1 MLRRIMAVGLLM
13 GLAVLG
19 AAPAG
24 DDSAGRPEQQGDGRP
39 TTYYYS
45 ILPLE
50 CQIQNKQFESL
61 EWYCTADAFYFS
73 SYYNETITIYVPVH
87 LPHNAVVKS
96 FAVYVT
102 DNGSGVDHTMSC
114 TLARRK
120 LSDGTLGT
128 MAYNGTSTL
137 ASSPNRRYL
146 VDTSIDLAT
155 ISNYTY
161 GYYIYIRFEQGSPNL
176 KFHSAKISY
185 TL

>member
-1 MLRRIMAVGLLM
+1 
-13 GLAVLG
+13 
-19 AAPAG
+19 
-24 DDSAGRPEQQGDGRP
+24 
-39 TTYYYS
+39 
-45 ILPLE
+45 
-50 CQIQNKQFESL
+50 
-61 EWYCTADAFYFS
+61 
-73 SYYNETITIYVPVH
+73 VPVH

-120 LSDGTLGT
+120 LSDGTLGI

-137 ASSPNRRYL
+137 ASSSNRRYII
-146 VDTSIDLAT
+146 DTSIDLAT
-155 ISNYTY
+155 ISNSAY

-176 KFHSAKISY
+176 KFHSARIGY